1 MSRSR
6 ADRERIAELDAK
18 ILKLERSLHALRSE
32 RATIWERLDTFPVL
46 TIPNEITSE
55 IFLNFI
61 PAYPGC
67 PLIFGIDSPSQ
78 LMRVCRQWRDIAL
91 NTPQLWRAIEIDLD
105 DERCVRAAKTWLV
118 RSGSCPLSIRIDG
131 FVDDFNKE
139 AVEVILSHR
148 SRWEYFVIDIP
159 LAWDSC
165 FLPDIASYPLLR
177 QLDIR
182 FDNADTTSPAFT
194 FSDAPSLR
202 TATLG
207 EATYPSGFLPWHQ
220 LTSLSLVFQTPAE
233 CTDILKETINLIH
246 CRLIISPYRDSDGEL
261 GVGMNLPHLESLAL
275 EHFRN
280 LQVRTAC
287 TITTFVV
294 PSLRRLRIAD
304 AFIRPNPVGKLSSLI
319 AKSGCKLQELCIVGD
334 LSTTENA
341 YREALPS
348 ILNLSFDS
356 AIDTVL

>member
-6 ADRERIAELDAK
+6 ADRERIAELDAE
-18 ILKLERSLHALRSE
+18 ILKLERFLRALLFE

-46 TIPNEITSE
+46 ALPNEITSE

-61 PAYPGC
+61 PAYPGW
-67 PLIFGIDSPSQ
+67 PPIQ

-91 NTPQLWRAIEIDLD
+91 NTPQLWRAIEIHID
-105 DERCVRAAKTWLV
+105 DERCIRAANTWLV
-118 RSGSCPLSIRIDG
+118 RSGSCPLSIKMNSFIECK
-131 FVDDFNKE
+131 KE

-148 SRWEYFVIDIP
+148 SRWECVVIDIP
-159 LAWDSC
+159 WYSHL
-165 FLPDIASYPLLR
+165 LDIASYPLLR

-182 FDNADTTSPAFT
+182 FDHADTSPAFT
-194 FSDAPSLR
+194 FSDAPELR

-207 EATYPSGFLPWHQ
+207 DFNYPSGFLPWHQ

-233 CTDILKETINLIH
+233 CTDVLKETINLLH
-246 CRLIISPYRDSDGEL
+246 CRLIIAPYSEGEFEA
-261 GVGMNLPHLESLAL
+261 GMNLNLPHLESLAL
-275 EHFRN
+275 EYLRGCP
-280 LQVRTAC
+280 TTC

-304 AFIRPNPVGKLSSLI
+304 AFIRPDPVGKLSSLI
-319 AKSGCKLQELCIVGD
+319 AKSGCKLQELCIVGN

-341 YREALPS
+341 YREAFPS
-348 ILNLSFDS
+348 ILNLSFDL
-356 AIDTVL
+356 AIAHR